1 MHTTHSERRRGWR
14 NHHRSEHG
22 RHGLGRFFAHGRG
35 GRSVRR
41 GNVRYAILSALQ
53 DRPMHGYEVI
63 QELERRTEGRW
74 RPSAGS
80 IYPTLQLL
88 EDEGLVT
95 SEEVERR
102 RTYSLT
108 DAGRTAAEEHPLSAS
123 GGLES
128 DAAGDGPNLGRELRS
143 VAQASMQI
151 QRIGT
156 ADAQKAASEVLVDAR
171 KRLYRLLAD
180 DEAEP
185 TT

>member
-1 MHTTHSERRRGWR
+1 MHTAHSERRRGWR
-14 NHHRSEHG
+14 NHHRDHDG
-22 RHGLGRFFAHGRG
+22 HGLGRFFAHGRG

-41 GNVRYAILSALQ
+41 GNVRLAILSALT
-53 DRPMHGYEVI
+53 DRPMHGYQVI
-63 QELERRTEGRW
+63 QELERRTDGRW

-95 SEEVERR
+95 SEELEGR

-108 DAGRTAAEEHPLSAS
+108 DDGRKVAAENPLSAE
-123 GGLES
+123 GGLAT
-128 DAAGDGPNLGRELRS
+128 DGGPNLGGELRS

-156 ADAQKAASEVLVDAR
+156 ADAQKAANDILVDAR
-171 KRLYRLLAD
+171 RRLYRLLAD

-185 TT
+185 TE